1 LAGDGV
7 LARGERHI
15 VYFGIAD
22 LPPDGKAFRGHYL
35 TMQPILQIENLS
47 KEYVLSRDSFEQSGV
62 LAGLARKWAALKR
75 FGDANLPDENF
86 EEHFWALKDVS
97 FNVNEGD
104 VVGIIGRN
112 GAGKS
117 TLLKIVSRITD
128 PTEGQVVVRARMASL
143 LEVGTGFH
151 PELTG
156 RENIFLNGAI
166 LGMRKAEIVS
176 LFDEIVAFAE
186 LEKFLDTPVKH
197 YSSGMHVRLGFAVAA
212 HLNREILIVDEV
224 LAVGDMAFQKKCLGK
239 MSEVSRV
246 GRTVL
251 FVSHNM
257 AAVENLCRRG
267 LVLAGGKIAF
277 EGTAK
282 EAVLDYLGRVS
293 GSHDSTGHIVD
304 LSTASDRRFAHSPLL
319 KRLEFY
325 SDDNRPL
332 SNDLQIGARLQVRVH
347 FDLPGLTDDFNVGLG
362 FDNSYG
368 QRVFTAQSQFQPDRR
383 AQARVGQQI
392 YTCDIPSLTLTPG
405 EYSLRVWLE
414 INHTEADLINDV
426 VRLRIIES
434 DYYGTGKVPWNG
446 ALVLKHRWYKPVN
459 KMQ

>member
-1 LAGDGV
+1 
-7 LARGERHI
+7 
-15 VYFGIAD
+15 
-22 LPPDGKAFRGHYL
+22 
-35 TMQPILQIENLS
+35 MQPILQIEHLS
-47 KEYVLSRDSFEQSGV
+47 KEYVLTRDSFEQSGV
-62 LAGLARKWAALKR
+62 RAGLARKWASLR
-75 FGDANLPDENF
+75 RSGRSNGRDENSP
-86 EEHFWALKDVS
+86 ESFWALKDIS

-128 PTEGQVVVRARMASL
+128 PTDGRVVVRARMASL

-176 LFDEIVAFAE
+176 QFDEIVAFAE

-267 LVLAGGKIAF
+267 IVLNGGKIAF

-293 GSHDSTGHIVD
+293 GSRDSTGHIVD
-304 LSTASDRRFAHSPLL
+304 LTTASDRRFARLPLL

-332 SNDLQIGARLQVRVH
+332 ANDLQIGARLQVRIH
-347 FDLPGLTDDFNVGLG
+347 FDLPELTENFNVGLG

-368 QRVFTAQSQFQPDRR
+368 QRVFTAQSQFQPGRG
-383 AQARVGQQI
+383 AHARVGPQA

-405 EYSLRVWLE
+405 EYSLRIWLE
-414 INHTEADLINDV
+414 INDTEADLINDA
-426 VRLRIIES
+426 VRIRVIES

-446 ALVLKHRWYKPVN
+446 AFVLKHRWSKQSANLPASGN
-459 KMQ
+459 

>member
-1 LAGDGV
+1 V
-7 LARGERHI
+7 
-15 VYFGIAD
+15 
-22 LPPDGKAFRGHYL
+22 
-35 TMQPILQIENLS
+35 QPILQIEHLS
-47 KEYVLSRDSFEQSGV
+47 KEYVLTRDSFEQGGV
-62 LAGLARKWAALKR
+62 RAGLARKWAALRR
-75 FGDANLPDENF
+75 FGAPNFPDTNS

-128 PTEGQVVVRARMASL
+128 PTEGRVVVRARMASL

-166 LGMRKAEIVS
+166 LGMRKAEIVAQ
-176 LFDEIVAFAE
+176 FDEIVAFAE
-186 LEKFLDTPVKH
+186 LEQFLDTPVKH

-267 LVLAGGKIAF
+267 IVINGGMIAF

-282 EAVLDYLGRVS
+282 EAVREYLGRVS
-293 GSHDSTGHIVD
+293 GSRDSTGHIVD
-304 LSTASDRRFAHSPLL
+304 LSEASDRRFAHVPLL
-319 KRLEFY
+319 KRLEFFTE
-325 SDDNRPL
+325 DNLPL
-332 SNDLQIGARLQVRVH
+332 ASDLQIGARLQVRVH
-347 FDLPGLTDDFNVGLG
+347 FDLPELTSDFNVGLG

-368 QRVFTAQSQFQPDRR
+368 QRVFTAHSQFQPGRA
-383 AQARVGQQI
+383 AQARVGPQV

-414 INHTEADLINDV
+414 INNTEADLINDA
-426 VRLRIIES
+426 VRIRVIES

-446 ALVLKHRWYKPVN
+446 AFVLKHRWWNESTKYPASRK
-459 KMQ
+459 